1 MAFDLA
7 DGPILQP
14 GPGTCCLW
22 FPGLEGNSMKWMN
35 VYFIGFLIFLAGVT
49 LALWKA
55 GIIEQIGT
63 GWTAIGLVIAIGI
76 GVMVSVANSGEKKT
90 IEVDHS

>member
-1 MAFDLA
+1 
-7 DGPILQP
+7 
-14 GPGTCCLW
+14 
-22 FPGLEGNSMKWMN
+22 MKWMN
-35 VYFIGFLIFLAGVT
+35 VYFIGYLIFLAGVT

-76 GVMVSVANSGEKKT
+76 GIMVSVANSGEKKT
-90 IEVDHS
+90 IEVDRT